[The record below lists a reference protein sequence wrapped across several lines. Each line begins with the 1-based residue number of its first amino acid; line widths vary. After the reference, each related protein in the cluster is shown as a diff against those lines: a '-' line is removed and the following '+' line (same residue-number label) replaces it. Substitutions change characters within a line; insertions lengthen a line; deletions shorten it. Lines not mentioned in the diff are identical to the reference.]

1 MEKALDTSM
10 KKAIFVLFAV
20 LVVSNVAF
28 GFSELLSYLKGHA
41 DADAITLDW
50 QSGNE
55 AGVKSYAIE
64 RSDIKSDNF
73 TELTVIDASG
83 SNSTYHFRDVNFNYM
98 PQAGQSNNGGHVVP
112 MSDLYKYRLK
122 INYTS
127 AVSYSQTITVTRPT
141 AGVKRTWGMIKEM
154 FR

>member
-1 MEKALDTSM
+1 M
-10 KKAIFVLFAV
+10 KKTIFVLVTLLTA
-20 LVVSNVAF
+20 SQVAF
-28 GFSELLSYLKGHA
+28 GFAELLTYLKGHA

-55 AGVKSYAIE
+55 SGVKNFTIE
-64 RSDIKSDNF
+64 RSDIRSDNF
-73 TELTVIDASG
+73 TEVATVTAIG
-83 SNSTYHFRDVNFNYM
+83 SNSTYHYRDINFNSM
-98 PQAGQSNNGGHVVP
+98 PQSGQPNGGHVTP
-112 MSDLYKYRLK
+112 LSDLYKYRLK
-122 INYTS
+122 IVYTN

>member
-1 MEKALDTSM
+1 M
-10 KKAIFVLFAV
+10 KKTIFVLVTLLAA
-20 LVVSNVAF
+20 SQVAF

-55 AGVKSYAIE
+55 AGVKNYTIE

-73 TELTVIDASG
+73 TEISVVTATG
-83 SNSTYHFRDVNFNYM
+83 SNTTYHFRDINFNSM
-98 PQAGQSNNGGHVVP
+98 PQAGQSNNGGNVTP
-112 MSDLYKYRLK
+112 LSDLYKYRLK
-122 INYTS
+122 IVYTN
-127 AVSYSQTITVTRPT
+127 AVSYSQTITVTRPS

>member
-1 MEKALDTSM
+1 M
-10 KKAIFVLFAV
+10 KKALFI
-20 LVVSNVAF
+20 LVTLLTASQVAF
-28 GFSELLSYLKGHA
+28 GFAELLTYLKGHA

-55 AGVKSYAIE
+55 AGVKSYSIE
-64 RSDIKSDNF
+64 RSDIKTDNF
-73 TELTVIDASG
+73 TEIAVVSATG
-83 SNSTYHFRDVNFNYM
+83 SNSTYHYRDINFNSI
-98 PQAGQSNNGGHVVP
+98 QQQGQQGSGHMTP
-112 MSDLYKYRLK
+112 LSDLYKYRLK
-122 INYTS
+122 IVYTN